1 MIEQVDEVRN
11 CTEVLETINI
21 NCQDLDLENSLLHRR
36 LNLISDL
43 IYRKQVDGISDLIG
57 QPLRSVAFGVILHCT
72 KQLK

>member
-1 MIEQVDEVRN
+1 MNDHCISVEDAVIEQVDEVCH

-21 NCQDLDLENSLLHRR
+21 NRKDLDLENSLLHRR

-57 QPLRSVAFGVILHCT
+57 
-72 KQLK
+72 

>member
-21 NCQDLDLENSLLHRR
+21 NRQDLDLENSLLHRR
-36 LNLISDL
+36 LNLINDL

-57 QPLRSVAFGVILHCT
+57 QFL
-72 KQLK
+72 

>member
-1 MIEQVDEVRN
+1 MIEQINEVSLSS
-11 CTEVLETINI
+11 EVLETFNI
-21 NCQDLDLENSLLHRR
+21 NRKDLDLENSLLHRR

-43 IYRKQVDGISDLIG
+43 IYRKQVDGIIDLIG